1 MGLALVS
8 LFASCKKDN
17 NDNNG
22 NFTGDGFRAIIDQ
35 RADNDGGSRTHIN
48 PANWNDGTTWPVLW
62 TEGDQVLVRNNAG
75 DLRLFQLQSG
85 ANTNDGIFMPADGE
99 EYDYESGPFCAVY
112 SPEVSQYAED
122 PEALAQVQELLFS
135 GTTAMVS
142 VPTTQVYKANS
153 FAEGA
158 MPMAAYGDGQTLEF
172 KNLAGGLCFPIVSDL
187 PMTISTIRVES
198 LDENDAVSGTF
209 NIDCSHPTSPMTP
222 YSDADGPWTGLNV
235 RLRIREGVTLDADN
249 PVYFTVMV
257 APGSLERG
265 FTVKAY
271 NENDL
276 LVYEKTVDWSANP
289 HTGFIPR
296 SVIKKV
302 NSNLEIEIIET
313 DFEGL
318 TFEAKTPGAM
328 VYFSS
333 DLDPW
338 PSLEYSITGTAWD
351 SYYGEE
357 IVLENVGDKVFF
369 RGNNESFYGRTIV
382 DYDAET
388 GAPIYDYA
396 GSNFSCSAD
405 CYVYGNIM
413 SILDKENF
421 ATATTVSERAFYA
434 LFEGNQNISNHP
446 QKPLVLPATTL
457 NISCYEKM
465 FEGCTGLT
473 SAPELPATTLDFG
486 CYTGMFNNCTGLTA
500 APALPATTL
509 APNCYRA
516 MFMNCTSLTTAPELP
531 AQTLDEAGSCY
542 EKMFSGCTGLT
553 VAPELPATT
562 MEYGCYSYMF
572 ERCTG
577 LTTSPALPATTLHLE
592 CYRSMFEGCTG
603 LTTAP
608 ALPAETLQLR
618 CYLSMFKGCTSLTAA
633 PELPATT
640 LAGGCYW
647 SMFENCSN
655 LNYIKCLATD
665 ISASNC
671 TRSWVVGVSSTG
683 TFVKHPSMTG
693 WSTGNNGIP
702 SAWTVQDASL

>member
-1 MGLALVS
+1 MKRNIFRLMTLCTVAVLAL
-8 LFASCKKDN
+8 ASCKKDN
-17 NDNNG
+17 GNDG
-22 NFTGDGFRAIIDQ
+22 NVPEKGFRATVEQIG
-35 RADNDGGSRTHIN
+35 DNGNNGSRTHIN
-48 PANWNDGTTWPVLW
+48 PENWNDGTEWPVLW

-75 DLRLFQLQSG
+75 QLRLFQLQSG

-135 GTTAMVS
+135 GTTALVS

-172 KNLAGGLCFPIVSDL
+172 KNLAGGLCFPIVSDRA
-187 PMTISTIRVES
+187 MTISAIRVES

-222 YSDADGPWTGLNV
+222 YSNADGPWTVPSV

-318 TFEAKTPGAM
+318 TFEAKTPNAT

-333 DLDPW
+333 DMEPW
-338 PSLEYSITGTAWD
+338 PSLEYSITGTAWG

-369 RGNNESFYGRTIV
+369 RGNNESFYGMTIV
-382 DYDAET
+382 GYNDET
-388 GAPIYDYA
+388 GAPIYEYA
-396 GSNFSCSAD
+396 GSQFSCTAD

-421 ATATTVSERAFYA
+421 ATATTVPERAFYA

-457 NISCYEKM
+457 NISCYENM
-465 FEGCTGLT
+465 FKGCTGLT
-473 SAPELPATTLDFG
+473 SAPV
-486 CYTGMFNNCTGLTA
+486 
-500 APALPATTL
+500 LPATTL
-509 APNCYRA
+509 ADNCYRA
-516 MFMNCTSLTTAPELP
+516 MFMNCTSLTTAPVLP
-531 AQTLDEAGSCY
+531 AQTLDEAGTCY

-553 VAPELPATT
+553 SAPVLPATT
-562 MEYGCYSYMF
+562 LGSSCYSYMF
-572 ERCTG
+572 EGCTR
-577 LTTSPALPATTLHLE
+577 LTVAPALPATTLRYE

-608 ALPAETLQLR
+608 AALPAETLQR
-618 CYLSMFKGCTSLTAA
+618 GCYMSMFKGCTSLTAA

-640 LAGGCYW
+640 LADQCYW

-665 ISASNC
+665 ISASYC
-671 TRSWVVGVSSTG
+671 TRSWVQGVSSTG

-702 SAWTVQDASL
+702 SGWTVQDASL